1 MRFRWFGGVSL
12 SKTLGAAVRVGF
24 VLLLSVGATFPAEAV
39 PNKPAA
45 RDRSFHQ
52 FVASLWPLAQ
62 ECGVSRATFDR
73 AFAGV
78 SFDPKVAAAADEQP
92 EFIRPIWDYL
102 AAAVSPSR
110 IERGRHKAQAEA
122 AWLAK
127 AC

>member
-1 MRFRWFGGVSL
+1 SHPDCRAILILIV
-12 SKTLGAAVRVGF
+12 A
-24 VLLLSVGATFPAEAV
+24 PH
-39 PNKPAA
+39 KPAA

-127 AC
+127 ARLTDLLHLES